1 MFGGC
6 FILSVS
12 LIFFKK
18 GLGLKSEVFTIFKQ
32 WKAQVKNQTERKV
45 KHFGS
50 DNELEYKDAE
60 FLELCKI
67 EDITRHFTIKETI
80 T

>member
-1 MFGGC
+1 M
-6 FILSVS
+6 
-12 LIFFKK
+12 
-18 GLGLKSEVFTIFKQ
+18 
-32 WKAQVKNQTERKV
+32 KNQTERKV

-50 DNELEYKDAE
+50 NNELEYKDAE

-67 EDITRHFTIKETI
+67 EDITRHFTVKETI